1 MPRKPSP
8 PLKSA
13 SEDARK
19 LAQLLEYTGHGESG
33 ARFEDA
39 ISLAQSAAENL
50 TQAIEVCRTDGY
62 YDSLREMQ
70 KLASLVR
77 DALKGLA
84 SVEPRRI
91 PEMARYLDLKLS
103 LLSSMAS

>member
-1 MPRKPSP
+1 MKPNP

-19 LAQLLEYTGHGESG
+19 LAELLECTGHGESSV
-33 ARFEDA
+33 RSEEA
-39 ISLAQSAAENL
+39 ISLAQRVADSL
-50 TQAIEVCRTDGY
+50 TQAAEICRAARY

-84 SVEPRRI
+84 SVELRRI
-91 PEMARYLDLKLS
+91 PEMAKYLDHKLS
-103 LLSSMAS
+103 LLSSVAN